1 MWLVQS
7 SKGAD
12 VDILLLDLRTLESV
26 RKCAADFKSH
36 NLPLHLLVSPKLWFR
51 TITFYNCFWISI
63 TDEDS
68 CYGWYWKC
76 CGHTNA
82 QVNNAGV
89 ALGTPWYT
97 SEGVGG
103 SAQVQMAV
111 SPISWTL
118 PACHPGCC
126 CSDLYMS
133 PLLRQPFI
141 SSALLLTFKNPKGI
155 SSLW

>member
-1 MWLVQS
+1 VQR

-36 NLPLHLLVSPKLWFR
+36 NLPLHLLV
-51 TITFYNCFWISI
+51 
-63 TDEDS
+63 
-68 CYGWYWKC
+68 
-76 CGHTNA
+76 
-82 QVNNAGV
+82 NNAGV

-103 SAQVQMAV
+103 SAQVHMAV
-111 SPISWTL
+111 FPISWTL

-141 SSALLLTFKNPKGI
+141 SSALFLTFKNPKGI
-155 SSLW
+155 NFLW